1 MNIKKF
7 SLACL
12 LPLTTFSAVAANSV
26 DLTVKGTLVTGI
38 CTPNLSNNG
47 VVDFGTMS
55 LADLSKTETNQL
67 GSKEITLTITCDSS
81 IPVSWNTVDN
91 RRDSVSVPGLMIEN
105 VGVQGLNV
113 STDGN
118 HFGLGKTAGGVNIG
132 SYTIAALYDN
142 ATADGG
148 PIDLLSK
155 DWTDKWVRTASGLQ
169 RSDGGWLF
177 TSATPS
183 SLNPVAA
190 QTYVYPLQ
198 IAAAI
203 QGTDVLNITDDT
215 SLDGSATISLVYL

>member
-26 DLTVKGTLVTGI
+26 DLTVKGTLVTGV

-67 GSKEITLTITCDSS
+67 GSKEITLTITCDSAM
-81 IPVSWNTVDN
+81 PVSWTAVDN
-91 RRDSVSVPGLMIEN
+91 RHDSMAGVTIEN
-105 VGVQGLNV
+105 VGVQGSNV
-113 STDGN
+113 SAPIES
-118 HFGLGKTAGGVNIG
+118 FGLGKTAGGVNIG
-132 SYTIAALYDN
+132 SYAIATRYDN
-142 ATADGG
+142 VTADGG
-148 PIDLLSK
+148 PADVIYRYESVP
-155 DWTDKWVRTASGLQ
+155 DWSRVSTGVQ
-169 RSDGGWLF
+169 RSNGEGLY
-177 TSATPS
+177 TSATPG

-215 SLDGSATISLVYL
+215 SLDGSATISVVYL